1 MHRRHF
7 LTLAL
12 AGAVCACV
20 PGAGLA
26 QSATPTAS
34 GELVQVT
41 LDVQGMH

>member
-1 MHRRHF
+1 M
-7 LTLAL
+7 
-12 AGAVCACV
+12 CV
-20 PGAGLA
+20 PRAAAA